1 MVRRTI
7 ALSFAGSGHLL
18 CYQLGAAQ
26 ALLNRS
32 EWASRISAYAGASG
46 GAIAATVCAL
56 LPDRVAEF
64 AESVACKGYGFNGLS
79 EALHGKAPRFV
90 ISDGDVRRVSEEQR
104 LFLSVTHCRTGRNA
118 LLSRF
123 ASAAQLQRCVLAS
136 AAIPQSFHPL
146 DMTRWRPTYPEA
158 GGVIVAGRFMPANY
172 PAVAALVGLIGAT
185 LAALG
190 LRLDRSAIKNGLFG
204 YNGVL
209 VGIGLATVLD
219 GEWDGAVCD
228 VGTSRWFNYY
238 VHGLLWS
245 TSHAPHIDGIYYDG
259 INFDRRSMQ
268 RVRKVLDAGAGSRG
282 TPLIDMS
289 EADERLSDATELAK
303 LYGQSLPST
312 RPQTAA
318 SRPQTASS
326 TAATPGVGPS
336 PAGGRAKSGGT
347 LNSPRTCAKVEPRRS
362 RSRTKLS
369 TYERATASAAAAGA
383 SSSAAERRGA
393 SADASGCANVA
404 RSSKTR
410 LSRGLRAQRTRCC
423 AAR

>member
-146 DMTRWRPTYPEA
+146 DMTRSRPTYPEA
-158 GGVIVAGRFMPANY
+158 GGVIVDPAC
-172 PAVAALVGLIGAT
+172 
-185 LAALG
+185 
-190 LRLDRSAIKNGLFG
+190 
-204 YNGVL
+204 
-209 VGIGLATVLD
+209 
-219 GEWDGAVCD
+219 EWDPSAAKAAYALPVGQLPFSPHGEAYVDGGISNSAPVLERPAAVHTVTVSPISGPQGCL
-228 VGTSRWFNYY
+228 V
-238 VHGLLWS
+238 
-245 TSHAPHIDGIYYDG
+245 AP
-259 INFDRRSMQ
+259 
-268 RVRKVLDAGAGSRG
+268 
-282 TPLIDMS
+282 
-289 EADERLSDATELAK
+289 
-303 LYGQSLPST
+303 
-312 RPQTAA
+312 TAA
-318 SRPQTASS
+318 SCGHYHLAPLDA
-326 TAATPGVGPS
+326 
-336 PAGGRAKSGGT
+336 
-347 LNSPRTCAKVEPRRS
+347 SPRVPFVAPALAGMRCF
-362 RSRTKLS
+362 LS
-369 TYERATASAAAAGA
+369 LDNLRAFQSSLSGRPATLTRWYERGVADAERF
-383 SSSAAERRGA
+383 AAEHA
-393 SADASGCANVA
+393 PPE
-404 RSSKTR
+404 T
-410 LSRGLRAQRTRCC
+410 
-423 AAR
+423 